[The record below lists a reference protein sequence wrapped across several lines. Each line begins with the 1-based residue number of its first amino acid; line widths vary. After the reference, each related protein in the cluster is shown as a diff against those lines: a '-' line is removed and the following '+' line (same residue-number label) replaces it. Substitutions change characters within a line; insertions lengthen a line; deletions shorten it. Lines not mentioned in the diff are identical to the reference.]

1 MLNFWGTFSYDSS
14 DEVSG
19 RNGLTRRV
27 PNRKPAPIIAW
38 MAMVKGLDLTG
49 PIVKTTRLQSAVT
62 PAPRAKLL
70 KGVRYTH

>member
-1 MLNFWGTFSYDSS
+1 M
-14 DEVSG
+14 
-19 RNGLTRRV
+19 TRRV

-62 PAPRAKLL
+62 PAPRAKLFDWVSTL
-70 KGVRYTH
+70 TSLLIEN